1 MTKVTGKLICV
12 VGPSGVGKDTLIR
25 GARKILKKKVFVTR
39 HITRPNT
46 TDAETHIFVNK
57 ATFNEMMDN
66 NAFMLNWSANDLH
79 YGISNEYL
87 AKIQNGL
94 DVIFNGSRRALS
106 EIQSKYPNIY
116 IIWITASKVK
126 VKERLIKRGRE
137 SEEKIDGRLKYLN
150 LAIPEKAIIVDNSGT
165 IEAGIQSLVDAIC
178 NL

>member
-1 MTKVTGKLICV
+1 MTKVTGKLICG
-12 VGPSGVGKDTLIR
+12 VGPSDVGKDTLIR

-116 IIWITASKVK
+116 IIWIAASKVK
-126 VKERLIKRGRE
+126 VKDRLIKRARE
-137 SEEKIDGRLKYLN
+137 SEEKIEGRLKYLN
-150 LAIPEKAIIVDNSGT
+150 LAIPQKAIIVDNSGT
-165 IEAGIQSLVDAIC
+165 IEAGTQSLVDAIC